1 MEDKICIFCLEKA
14 DTKEHIPA
22 KHFFKD
28 VSGVNLVTVPSCQK
42 CNSGFQKD
50 EDFFR
55 QFWVSY
61 FMGRS
66 SEVERAMKN
75 EISRS
80 IKRKPALG
88 WQMSKQMRPVN
99 VVSETGAVLRQ
110 ATAWKITDSD
120 LVRIHRIVGKIIQ
133 GLFFHEFKKTLPKG
147 WSIAIHWIT
156 PTMEQEQKLQ
166 EMVKTMNCKVIK
178 EDTFAYFFS
187 FVPNNYQSI
196 WILDFF
202 RMPLFYVFVRD
213 KTELK

>member
-22 KHFFKD
+22 KHFFKKI
-28 VSGVNLVTVPSCQK
+28 SGINLITVPSCKK

-50 EDFFR
+50 EEFFR

-66 SEVERAMKN
+66 SEAERVMKN

-80 IKRKPALG
+80 VKRKPALG
-88 WQMSKQMRPVN
+88 WQMFKQMKLMN
-99 VVSETGAVLRQ
+99 IVSETGVVLRQ

-120 LVRIHRIVGKIIQ
+120 RARINRIVEKVIQ
-133 GLFFHEFKKTLPKG
+133 GLFFQEFKKILPKD
-147 WSIAIHWIT
+147 WSIIIHWIT
-156 PTMEQEQKLQ
+156 PQMEKEQKLQ
-166 EMVKTMNCKVIK
+166 EMVKTMKCKVIK
-178 EDTFAYFFS
+178 EDIFAYFFC
-187 FVPNNYQSI
+187 FVPDNHQSI

-202 RMPLFYVFVRD
+202 QIPLFYVFVRD
-213 KTELK
+213 KNNSE